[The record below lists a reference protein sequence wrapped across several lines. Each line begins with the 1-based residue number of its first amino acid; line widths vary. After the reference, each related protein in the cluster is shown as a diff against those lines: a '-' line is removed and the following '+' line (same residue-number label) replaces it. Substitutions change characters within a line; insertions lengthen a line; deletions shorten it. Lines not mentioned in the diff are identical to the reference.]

1 MCGSQEIWIFG
12 SSAVAESLRSGS
24 GHALR
29 PGPSWLLRRCL
40 SESLILA
47 PVPWAC
53 ALRLPFQCPWASQ
66 AGDEHGPAPALWG
79 VRTRGIPGAG
89 CPARRELKSWVCVP
103 AVPVPVTAGGV
114 RVLSRPLGFRAA
126 GAALPAGMTPPT
138 PCLAPPS
145 LSLPWGSSSPGELQ
159 AQVPRGLWVPRVSG
173 SSGQGAG
180 PGGCWEPC
188 QPKDR

>member
-1 MCGSQEIWIFG
+1 MCMRVCVRACVGVCACVRACVRVLVCVCVWACVCVCVCARVCVVGAGMCGSQEIWIFG

-24 GHALR
+24 GHTLR

-103 AVPVPVTAGGV
+103 DGFAERHFPLAV
-114 RVLSRPLGFRAA
+114 LN
-126 GAALPAGMTPPT
+126 
-138 PCLAPPS
+138 
-145 LSLPWGSSSPGELQ
+145 
-159 AQVPRGLWVPRVSG
+159 
-173 SSGQGAG
+173 
-180 PGGCWEPC
+180 
-188 QPKDR
+188 